1 MIAKVFKVI
10 WFVSLLVMMGVLL
23 YCYASWPEWVKL
35 SDVDSDFSLDKG
47 WLFYSTL
54 GLLVLFNIFAFI
66 FPRLGSADS
75 FMAWFFGVLTCLHI
89 FLVSGLIFITVFNSS
104 ERYDFARLG
113 PMLYTS
119 IALLASWIIAWP
131 IYQLLTKFSAKT

>member
-23 YCYASWPEWVKL
+23 YCYASWPQSVLL
-35 SDVDSDFSLDKG
+35 SKVESDMNIDKS
-47 WLFYSTL
+47 WLFYGTL
-54 GLLVLFNIFAFI
+54 SLLALLNVFTFI
-66 FPRLGSADS
+66 FPRIGSADS

-89 FLVSGLIFITVFNSS
+89 FLVSGMIFITVFNSS

-119 IALLASWIIAWP
+119 IGLLVSWIIAWP
-131 IYQLLTKFSAKT
+131 VYQLLTKFSAKS

>member
-10 WFVSLLVMMGVLL
+10 WFVSILVMMGVLL
-23 YCYASWPEWVKL
+23 YCYASWPEWVRL
-35 SDVDSDFSLDKG
+35 SDADSDMSIDKG
-47 WLFYSTL
+47 WLFYGTL
-54 GLLVLFNIFAFI
+54 GLLALLNMFAFI

-75 FMAWFFGVLTCLHI
+75 FMAWFFGVLACLHI

-131 IYQLLTKFSAKT
+131 VYQLLTKFSAKT